1 MFCGFFFSGKTNN
14 VWPSCLHLTM
24 GSGEVVVFLSFP
36 LDFAFTSSQRA
47 PKNFQPI
54 RLQLSSPC
62 FSTNPPPPSFPYL
75 VYFSRNIFFRARL
88 IRENEGRKET
98 GEKKGWEEEVAT
110 VQWPPSY
117 PTTSPSPV
125 FFSQK
130 TNSKKKRRNCKPKTS
145 PWIFTAVCLCFPYI
159 FLEKRFFLFFF
170 SFSVCGQ
177 LPSVVTLATFFLF
190 ADRWKSPP
198 SFLYPPKV
206 ENDSRRES
214 WRRRKRKRKE
224 KKRNWAREGGGG
236 ERGGRGLVTAVRLSA
251 HFMTSHIYKLGKM
264 HIFLKKIL
272 CVLC

>member
-117 PTTSPSPV
+117 PTTPPPV

-130 TNSKKKRRNCKPKTS
+130 TNSKKKRKLQAKNFLPEFLLPFAFVSLTFPWKT
-145 PWIFTAVCLCFPYI
+145 IFP
-159 FLEKRFFLFFF
+159 FLLP
-170 SFSVCGQ
+170 SVCGQ
-177 LPSVVTLATFFLF
+177 LPSVVTWLPSSFSRIDGNLLLFFPF
-190 ADRWKSPP
+190 PP
-198 SFLYPPKV
+198 QTLKTIVVAKVDVV
-206 ENDSRRES
+206 ENE
-214 WRRRKRKRKE
+214 KE
-224 KKRNWAREGGGG
+224 KKRKGIGQGREEEGKEEGGG
-236 ERGGRGLVTAVRLSA
+236 
-251 HFMTSHIYKLGKM
+251 
-264 HIFLKKIL
+264 
-272 CVLC
+272 